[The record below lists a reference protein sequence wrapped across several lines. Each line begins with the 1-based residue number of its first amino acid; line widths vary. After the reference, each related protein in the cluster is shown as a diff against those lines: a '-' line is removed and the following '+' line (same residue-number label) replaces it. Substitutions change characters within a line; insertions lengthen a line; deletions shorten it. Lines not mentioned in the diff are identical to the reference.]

1 MKARYKITYELNGAQ
16 HKAVRIATSATA
28 AIEKYAWQYGQ
39 RFTKVRL
46 VDVETRGQQWAEVAV
61 YADRGCQE
69 WMYTAFA
76 KRIEEE

>member
-1 MKARYKITYELNGAQ
+1 MKARYQITYEINGAQ

-39 RFTKVRL
+39 RFTEVRL
-46 VDVETRGQQWAEVAV
+46 VDADTRGREWAQVAV
-61 YADRGCQE
+61 YAGRGHQG
-69 WMYTAFA
+69 WMYTAFV